1 MKFEDISKELNI
13 PLWKVKNIYFSGI
26 NKLKERVHRDRELR
40 ERLEEILKELN
51 EEDININYREILTT
65 ILYDN
70 YGKDKYL

>member
-13 PLWKVKNIYFSGI
+13 PLWKVKNIYFSGM
-26 NKLKERVHRDRELR
+26 NKLKERVKRDRELK

-51 EEDININYREILTT
+51 EEEININYREILTT

>member
-1 MKFEDISKELNI
+1 MKFEEISKELNI

-26 NKLKERVHRDRELR
+26 NKLKERIQRDRELR
-40 ERLEEILKELN
+40 KKLDEILKELN